1 MDLKAYYA
9 KIRETAAKME
19 DEFPVIVSQEAGD
32 GGKPGVFTETSR
44 QLAAKALVEGKARI
58 ATSEEAAEFRKAQL
72 ARKASTEK
80 AIAAKRI
87 HVTFVEGSGP
97 SAGLISKE

>member
-1 MDLKAYYA
+1 MDLKTYYA
-9 KIRETAAKME
+9 KIRETAAKMD

-58 ATSEEAAEFRKAQL
+58 ATGKEAAEFRKAQL
-72 ARKASTEK
+72 AKKAIAEK
-80 AIAAKRI
+80 ALAAKRI
-87 HVTFVEGSGP
+87 HVTLVEANGPAQGP
-97 SAGLISKE
+97 SSKE